1 MIGRTVGRR
10 SLLAGAAALGASGL
24 VGCSQVS
31 AHTGKG
37 GNLLER
43 LKAQGSVRLGIAGE
57 IPYGYI
63 SKEAKITGEAP
74 EIAKIIFK
82 RLGVPRIQAVP
93 TEFASLIPGLNSQ
106 QFDVISAGMF
116 VNPDRCK
123 QVLFA
128 DPDYQVLDAFI
139 VRKGNP
145 KNLRTYADVK
155 KAGAKLATGS
165 AYAEIDYAVDAGI
178 PRGSIQI
185 YPDQLAGLLAV
196 AQGRADAFAGTSITV
211 RNVIDQTKNSK
222 VESSKPFQP
231 TLKGKPAYGAGA
243 FAFRLQETALRNAF
257 NAELHKMKESG
268 ELLRVVAPFGFTKT
282 EMTDL
287 TAKELCKG

>member
-1 MIGRTVGRR
+1 
-10 SLLAGAAALGASGL
+10 
-24 VGCSQVS
+24 
-31 AHTGKG
+31 
-37 GNLLER
+37 
-43 LKAQGSVRLGIAGE
+43 
-57 IPYGYI
+57 
-63 SKEAKITGEAP
+63 
-74 EIAKIIFK
+74 
-82 RLGVPRIQAVP
+82 
-93 TEFASLIPGLNSQ
+93 
-106 QFDVISAGMF
+106 
-116 VNPDRCK
+116 
-123 QVLFA
+123 
-128 DPDYQVLDAFI
+128 
-139 VRKGNP
+139 
-145 KNLRTYADVK
+145 
-155 KAGAKLATGS
+155 
-165 AYAEIDYAVDAGI
+165 
-178 PRGSIQI
+178 
-185 YPDQLAGLLAV
+185 V